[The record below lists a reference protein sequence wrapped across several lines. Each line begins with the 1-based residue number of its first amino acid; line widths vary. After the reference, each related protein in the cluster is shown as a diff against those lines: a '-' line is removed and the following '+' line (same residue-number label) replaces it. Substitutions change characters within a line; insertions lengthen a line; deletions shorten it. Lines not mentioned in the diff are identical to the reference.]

1 MVRSEFAGIID
12 VRPNRFPTFNRIGK
26 VLKKRL
32 AAVRYFASGAAV
44 ILALNIAQIF
54 LYESFA
60 TTFGI
65 GAALLFAGSG
75 LIHSRRAG
83 RRSLLGMTLEYVGLG
98 AILGFVLA
106 WFRDYGSGI
115 ATAVL
120 AVVAVTMLVLGTL
133 SWLQPSMRQWR
144 HWKALAAGV
153 SALLSGVFPV
163 VVWALGVYPIGRFS
177 FLGAAIVGVLSTA
190 VTLSVD
196 RSVTKQT
203 SLTAIDAIRSTAL
216 LG

>member
-1 MVRSEFAGIID
+1 MVRSECVDIID
-12 VRPNRFPTFNRIGK
+12 VRPSRFPTFNRIGT

-32 AAVRYFASGAAV
+32 VAVRYFASGAAV
-44 ILALNIAQIF
+44 ILSLNIAQIF

-75 LIHSRRAG
+75 LILSRRAG
-83 RRSLLGMTLEYVGLG
+83 RRSILGTTLEYVGLG

-120 AVVAVTMLVLGTL
+120 AVLAVTMLVLGTL
-133 SWLQPSMRQWR
+133 SWLQPNLRQWR
-144 HWKALAAGV
+144 HWKALPVGV

-163 VVWALGVYPIGRFS
+163 VVWALGVYPISRFS